1 MEALGKDLLKL
12 VRDDMSE
19 FSLLYSREKPD
30 VRLAELGDDAVAIGA
45 AVASGDASEV
55 PHD

>member
-45 AVASGDASEV
+45 AVASDDASEV